1 MQNRTPAADAT
12 APDQPAGRP
21 LDATRPIR
29 EQLDTLGPVALE
41 QIAEP
46 FSLETASEYC
56 RRLAT
61 SHYENFT
68 VATWLLPAELRRHFC
83 HLYAYCRWA
92 DDLADELD
100 DPEQSL
106 RLLDWWER
114 QLRSCGP
121 FGASSDRGGETQP
134 TGASDRVFDRVS
146 EGVSD
151 RVSDRVFDGGD
162 GARHPVFIALGE
174 TIREFDL
181 PLQPLAALLD
191 AFRQDQSVTRYETWD
206 ELLAYCQRSA
216 DPVGRLVL
224 RLGRRASPELERLS
238 DFICTGL
245 QLANFCQ
252 DVARDYARGRI
263 YLPRCEWAA
272 RGCDERDFA
281 AATAGDNLRAAIESC
296 ADRAEACLLA
306 GRPLIGELDGRLR
319 IAVDLF
325 LRGGLDILRAVRR
338 LRYDVLA
345 RRPVVGRSRKIWL
358 AVQAVAAAAIAG
370 RTERKLGR
378 PS

>member
-12 APDQPAGRP
+12 APAPPAGRA
-21 LDATRPIR
+21 LDAARPIR
-29 EQLDTLGPVALE
+29 EQLDTLGPSALE
-41 QIAEP
+41 QIAKP
-46 FSLETASEYC
+46 FSLEAASEYC

-114 QLRSCGP
+114 QLRSCGA
-121 FGASSDRGGETQP
+121 FGASCG
-134 TGASDRVFDRVS
+134 
-146 EGVSD
+146 
-151 RVSDRVFDGGD
+151 DGGD
-162 GARHPVFIALGE
+162 SHASNRDGGARHPVFIALGE

-181 PLQPLAALLD
+181 PLQTLAALLD

-206 ELLAYCQRSA
+206 ELIAYCQRSA
-216 DPVGRLVL
+216 NPVGRLVL
-224 RLGRRASPELERLS
+224 RLGRRASPELDRLS
-238 DFICTGL
+238 DCICTGL

-281 AATAGDNLRAAIESC
+281 AATAGDNLRAAIEAC
-296 ADRAEACLLA
+296 ADRAEASLLA
-306 GRPLIGELDGRLR
+306 GRPLIAALDVRLR

-358 AVQAVAAAAIAG
+358 AVQAVAAAAFAG